1 LWQHG
6 ARVLERTDTL
16 RLGLLAAYRKLMQ
29 PLVRILIRNG
39 VSFGEL
45 AEVLKN
51 VFVEV
56 AARDFQLEDRKTSR
70 SRVAIIT
77 GLTRKEVARQ
87 EEILRSGQAL
97 QMVSNL
103 NRISRVLEGWHSD
116 PEFTGP
122 YGMPLELP
130 FESPTSTSFAGLVRK
145 HSGDMAPR
153 AMLDEMMRV
162 GLVQQTASG
171 AFKVLARAYILR
183 DFHPDALERLGEVVH
198 DFICTYEFN
207 MYKGAGPG
215 RFERKVFADD
225 GLREELLPAFDALLK
240 AKGHAFLIE
249 IHNWISAQESSL
261 VATNRAK
268 KRVKTGVGVY
278 HFISRD

>member
-1 LWQHG
+1 M
-6 ARVLERTDTL
+6 R
-16 RLGLLAAYRKLMQ
+16 

-56 AARDFQLEDRKTSR
+56 AARDFPIEERKTSR
-70 SRVAIIT
+70 SRIAIIT
-77 GLTRKEVARQ
+77 GLTRKEVAKQ
-87 EEILRSGQAL
+87 EEILRSGRAL
-97 QMVSNL
+97 EVVSNL
-103 NRISRVLEGWHSD
+103 NRVSRVLAGWHSD

-122 YGMPLELP
+122 YGLPLELP
-130 FESPTSTSFAGLVRK
+130 FESATSTSFSGLVKK

-153 AMLDEMMRV
+153 AMLDEMVRV
-162 GLVQQTASG
+162 GLVQQMASG

-183 DFHPDALERLGEVVH
+183 DFDPNALERLGEVVH

-207 MYKGAGPG
+207 MYKGPGPG

-240 AKGHAFLIE
+240 AKGHTFLVE
-249 IHNWISAQESSL
+249 VHNWITAQESTLAS
-261 VATNRAK
+261 RSKAK
-268 KRVKTGVGVY
+268 RRIKTGVGVY
-278 HFISRD
+278 HFVSKD

>member
-1 LWQHG
+1 M
-6 ARVLERTDTL
+6 TDSL

-29 PLVRILIRNG
+29 PLVRVLIRNG

-45 AEVLKN
+45 AEVLKS

-56 AARDFQLEDRKTSR
+56 AARDFQIDERTSR

-97 QMVSNL
+97 RMVSNL
-103 NRISRVLEGWHSD
+103 NRVTRVLEGWHSD
-116 PEFTGP
+116 PAFTGP
-122 YGMPLELP
+122 YGMPLDLP
-130 FESPTSTSFAGLVRK
+130 FESPSSPSFAGLVRK

-153 AMLDEMMRV
+153 AMLDELIRV
-162 GLVQQTASG
+162 GVVQQTALG
-171 AFKVLARAYILR
+171 TFKVLARAYIPR
-183 DFHPDALERLGEVVH
+183 DFHPDALERFGEVVH

-225 GLREELLPAFDALLK
+225 GLREELMPAFDALLK

-249 IHNWISAQESSL
+249 IHNWISAQESSSS
-261 VATNRAK
+261 APNKGR
-268 KRVKTGVGVY
+268 RRIKTGVGVY
-278 HFISRD
+278 HFISEE